1 VEGLV
6 QGVGYR
12 AWLKRRALSRSLGG
26 WTRNREDGSVE
37 AVLIGPAD
45 KVGEALELM
54 KSGPPGARVDTVAT
68 RPAEPGELAMATD
81 DGDFAILPTL

>member
-54 KSGPPGARVDTVAT
+54 KSVGRIAKSPSSVAIASSPGSAGS
-68 RPAEPGELAMATD
+68 P
-81 DGDFAILPTL
+81 